1 VALAGSW
8 VWRSRSVSLPFL
20 SSMVAPMRSPV
31 AWRVNFSVSA
41 SMRTW
46 SLTSWA
52 SSIAWRSPS
61 VVILAS
67 TLKVIFGVG
76 TSSS

>member
-1 VALAGSW
+1 
-8 VWRSRSVSLPFL
+8 
-20 SSMVAPMRSPV
+20 MVAPMRSPV
-31 AWRVNFSVSA
+31 AVRVSCSASA

-61 VVILAS
+61 VVALIVV
-67 TLKVIFGVG
+67 LKVIFGVG
-76 TSSS
+76 VSSS